1 MNVNR
6 LITKIQD
13 REARIA
19 IVGLGYVGLPLA
31 IAFGRK
37 FHTIGFD
44 INSKRIAFL
53 SQEMSN
59 SDSELGKELCL
70 APKLNFTEFVSDIS
84 SCDVFIIAV
93 PTPVDQHNVPDLSP
107 LLKASETVG
116 SAMHAGVLVVYE
128 STVYPGCTEEDCVP
142 AIERRIFDRDHS
154 WLVNDDFIVGYSP
167 ERINPGDKNHTLT
180 NVMKIVSGST
190 KEALDAVD
198 VLYSSIVEAGVYR
211 ASSIKV
217 AEAAKIIENAQRDV
231 NIAFVNELSM
241 MFGRMD
247 IDTHEVLNAAA
258 TKWNFLNFR
267 PGLVGGHCIGVDPY
281 YLSHEAAKY
290 GCRTDMIVAARKVN
304 EGMGSYVAGE
314 VVKTMARHSKQING
328 SNVLIL
334 GCTFKENCPD
344 ARNSKVF
351 DIAKEL
357 QSYGCNVMV
366 SDPFA
371 DEHFVK
377 SEYGFSLTR
386 SVSLGG
392 YSAVVVAVAHDIYKK
407 IQFGMPGARDFVL
420 YDVKGFLPFGTADC
434 RL

>member
-6 LITKIQD
+6 LITKIHD

-44 INSKRIAFL
+44 INCQRIHFL
-53 SQEMSN
+53 MQERLN
-59 SDSELGKELCL
+59 GDSELGKELVL
-70 APKLNFTEFVSDIS
+70 ATKLEFTKFASDIS

-107 LLKASETVG
+107 LLQASETVG
-116 SAMHAGVLVVYE
+116 STMHAGVLVVYE
-128 STVYPGCTEEDCVP
+128 STVYPGCTEDDCVP
-142 AIERRIFDRDHS
+142 VIERRIFDRCYS
-154 WLVNDDFIVGYSP
+154 WLVNEDFLVGYSP

-180 NVMKIVSGST
+180 NVIKIVSGSN

-198 VLYSSIVEAGVYR
+198 VLYSSIVEEGVYR

-241 MFGRMD
+241 MFGRMG

-281 YLSHEAAKY
+281 YLSHEATKY

-304 EGMGSYVAGE
+304 EGMSSYIAGE
-314 VVKTMARHSKQING
+314 VVKTMARHSKQINE
-328 SNVLIL
+328 SKVLIL

-344 ARNSKVF
+344 ARNSKIF
-351 DIAKEL
+351 DIAKDL
-357 QSYGCNVMV
+357 QSYGCNVTI

-371 DEHFVK
+371 DEDFVK
-377 SEYGFSLTR
+377 LHYGVVLTR
-386 SVSLGG
+386 SVDLNG
-392 YSAVVVAVAHDIYKK
+392 YSAVVLAVAHDAYKK
-407 IQFGMPGARDFVL
+407 IQFGMPGERDFVL
-420 YDVKGFLPFGTADC
+420 YDVKGFVPFGEADC